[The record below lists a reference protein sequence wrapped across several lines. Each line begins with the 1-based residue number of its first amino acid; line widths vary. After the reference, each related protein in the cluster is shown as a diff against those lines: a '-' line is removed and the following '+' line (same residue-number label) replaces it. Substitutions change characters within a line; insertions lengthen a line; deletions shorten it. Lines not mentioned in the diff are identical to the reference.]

1 MSVGGLNLKD
11 RSWKEEEDLI
21 REGFL
26 EIGGD
31 GEEGVK
37 ILGHSF
43 EEQ

>member
-21 REGFL
+21 RKGFL

-31 GEEGVK
+31 GEEGERSEK
-37 ILGHSF
+37 LGKF
-43 EEQ
+43 F